1 MRTQHI
7 PSRRRIPGLAAG
19 LTVVLFALFAL
30 FAGCSSKQTEQP
42 QPLVTVQVATVK
54 RSTIRRMVTAEAV
67 LYPLNQADIVPK
79 ISAPVSKFFVDRGD
93 RVHSGELLAQL
104 ENKDLAAAAAQSQGA
119 YQQAQSV
126 YATDTQV
133 NVPALAQ
140 AAKLSVQDTK
150 QAMDAAQKVYASRQ
164 KLYLQGAI
172 ARRMVDESR
181 VAWVQARSQYEIA
194 EAHLRSLESVG
205 QKEQIK
211 SAEAQLAS
219 AKGQYLAAEAQLAYS
234 EIRSP
239 IDGVVASRPL
249 YPGGM
254 ASAGTPLMTVMNTS
268 KMVARATMTPEQA
281 AWLRVGD
288 AATISGGG
296 GPGDVQ
302 GKVSVVSPALDP
314 SSTTIQVW
322 VEAANPGGRLK
333 AGSTVQ
339 LSVVA
344 QAVANALVIPAS
356 ALLTAADGAMSV
368 MVVGADNVAH
378 QTQVKTGIREG
389 DNVEIT
395 SGLQAG
401 ERIVTEDAFGLPDG
415 TKVQF

>member
-1 MRTQHI
+1 MAGLAI
-7 PSRRRIPGLAAG
+7 GLAAI
-19 LTVVLFALFAL
+19 LI
-30 FAGCSSKQTEQP
+30 AGCSSKPPEQA
-42 QPLVTVQVATVK
+42 QPTVSVQVATVK

-79 ISAPVSKFFVDRGD
+79 ISAPVSRFFVNRGD
-93 RVHSGELLAQL
+93 RVHKGELLAQL
-104 ENKDLAAAAAQSQGA
+104 ENKDLAAAAAQSEGA
-119 YQQAQSV
+119 YQQAQAV

-133 NVPALAQ
+133 NVPATAQ
-140 AAKLSVQDTK
+140 AARLSAQETK

-164 KLYLQGAI
+164 KLYQQGAI
-172 ARRMVDESR
+172 ARKLVDDSR
-181 VAWVQARSQYEIA
+181 VLFIQAQNQYEIA
-194 EAHLRSLESVG
+194 EANLKSLESVG

-211 SAEAQLAS
+211 SAQAQLAS
-219 AKGQYLAAEAQLAYS
+219 AKGQYLAAQAQLAYS

-239 IDGVVASRPL
+239 IDGIVTNRPL
-249 YPGGM
+249 YPGEM

-268 KMVARATMTPEQA
+268 KIVARSTMTPEQA
-281 AWLRVGD
+281 AQLRVGD
-288 AATISGGG
+288 EAAISGGG
-296 GPGDVQ
+296 DQHDVQ

-322 VEAANPGGRLK
+322 VEAANPGGQLK

-344 QAVANALVIPAS
+344 QAVPNALIIPSS
-356 ALLTAADGAMSV
+356 AVLTASDGTTSV

-378 QTQVKTGIREG
+378 QTQIKTGIREG
-389 DNVEIT
+389 DSVEIT

-401 ERIVTEDAFGLPDG
+401 ERVITEGAFGLPDG

>member
-1 MRTQHI
+1 M
-7 PSRRRIPGLAAG
+7 
-19 LTVVLFALFAL
+19 
-30 FAGCSSKQTEQP
+30 
-42 QPLVTVQVATVK
+42 ATVK
-54 RSTIRRMVTAEAV
+54 RATIRRVVTTAAV

-79 ISAPVSKFFVDRGD
+79 ISAPISEFFVNRGD
-93 RVHSGELLAQL
+93 HVHKGEPLAQL
-104 ENKDLAAAAAQSQGA
+104 ENKDLAAAAAQSEGA
-119 YQQAQSV
+119 YQQAQAV
-126 YATDTQV
+126 YATATQV

-140 AAKLSVQDTK
+140 AAKLSAQDTK
-150 QAMDAAQKVYASRQ
+150 QAMDAAQKVYVSRQ
-164 KLYLQGAI
+164 KLYQQGAI
-172 ARRMVDESR
+172 ARKLVDDSR
-181 VAWVQARSQYEIA
+181 VLFVQAQSQYEIA
-194 EAHLRSLESVG
+194 QAHLKSLESVG

-239 IDGVVASRPL
+239 IDGVVSNRPL
-249 YPGGM
+249 YPGEM
-254 ASAGTPLMTVMNTS
+254 ASAGAPLMTVMNTS

-281 AWLRVGD
+281 AQLRVGD
-288 AATISGGG
+288 AAMISGGG
-296 GPGDVQ
+296 GPGDVP

-322 VEAANPGGRLK
+322 AEAANPGGELK

-344 QAVANALVIPAS
+344 KSVPNALVIPAS
-356 ALLTAADGAMSV
+356 ALLTASDGTTSV
-368 MVVGADNVAH
+368 MGVGADNVAH

-401 ERIVTEDAFGLPDG
+401 GRVVTEGAFGLPDG
-415 TKVQF
+415 TRVQF

>member
-1 MRTQHI
+1 MRTRHI
-7 PSRRRIPGLAAG
+7 LSRHKVLGLATG
-19 LTVVLFALFAL
+19 LTVVLFS
-30 FAGCSSKQTEQP
+30 GCSSKQTEQP
-42 QPLVTVQVATVK
+42 QPVVSVQVATVK
-54 RSTIRRMVTAEAV
+54 RSTIRLVVTAGAV

-79 ISAPVSKFFVDRGD
+79 ISAPVSKFFVNRGD

-104 ENKDLAAAAAQSQGA
+104 ENKDLAAAVAQSEGA
-119 YQQAQSV
+119 YQQAQAV
-126 YATDTQV
+126 YATDIQV

-140 AAKLSVQDTK
+140 AAKLSVRDTK

-164 KLYLQGAI
+164 KLYQQGAI
-172 ARRMVDESR
+172 ARKLVDDSR
-181 VAWVQARSQYEIA
+181 VLFVQAQSQYEIA
-194 EAHLRSLESVG
+194 QARLKSLESVG

-219 AKGQYLAAEAQLAYS
+219 AKGQYLAAQAQLAYS

-239 IDGVVASRPL
+239 IDGIVTSRPL
-249 YPGGM
+249 FPGEM

-268 KMVARATMTPEQA
+268 QMVARATMTPEQA

-288 AATISGGG
+288 AAMISGG
-296 GPGDVQ
+296 GPGDVP

-322 VEAANPGGRLK
+322 AEATNPGGELK

-344 QAVANALVIPAS
+344 KSVPNALVIPAS
-356 ALLTAADGAMSV
+356 AVLTAADGTTSV
-368 MVVGADNVAH
+368 MVVGTDNVAH
-378 QTQVKTGIREG
+378 QTQVKTGIHEG

-401 ERIVTEDAFGLPDG
+401 ERVVTEGAFGLPDG

>member
-1 MRTQHI
+1 MRTRHI
-7 PSRRRIPGLAAG
+7 LSRHKVLGLATG
-19 LTVVLFALFAL
+19 LTVVLFS
-30 FAGCSSKQTEQP
+30 GCSSKQTEQP
-42 QPLVTVQVATVK
+42 QPVVSVQVATVK
-54 RSTIRRMVTAEAV
+54 RSTIRLVVTAGAV

-79 ISAPVSKFFVDRGD
+79 ISAPVSRFFVNRGD

-104 ENKDLAAAAAQSQGA
+104 ENKDLAAAVAQSEGA
-119 YQQAQSV
+119 YQQAQAV
-126 YATDTQV
+126 YATDIQV

-140 AAKLSVQDTK
+140 AAKLSVRDTK

-164 KLYLQGAI
+164 KLYQQGAI
-172 ARRMVDESR
+172 ARKLVDDSR
-181 VAWVQARSQYEIA
+181 VLFVQAQSQYEIA
-194 EAHLRSLESVG
+194 QARLKSLESVG

-219 AKGQYLAAEAQLAYS
+219 AKGQYLAAQAQLAYS
-234 EIRSP
+234 EICSP
-239 IDGVVASRPL
+239 IDGIVTSRPL
-249 YPGGM
+249 FPGEM

-268 KMVARATMTPEQA
+268 KMVARAAMTPEQA

-288 AATISGGG
+288 AAMISGG
-296 GPGDVQ
+296 GPGDVP

-322 VEAANPGGRLK
+322 AEATNPGGELK

-344 QAVANALVIPAS
+344 KSVPNALVIPAS
-356 ALLTAADGAMSV
+356 AVLTAADGTTSV
-368 MVVGADNVAH
+368 MVVGKDNVAH
-378 QTQVKTGIREG
+378 QTQVKTGIHEG

-401 ERIVTEDAFGLPDG
+401 ERVVTEGAFGLPDG